1 MWKIR
6 THLAFGR
13 AHVNQ
18 EAAEIGLDV
27 RLGSAL
33 ACGGCDRQ
41 TGSDPNPAWG
51 RCPYLSIPLQSLDPS
66 SHVTPANQN
75 QPRLVRYRLRERQ
88 PLPAGIGSALGR
100 RAGCWKERL
109 EAWKPPAPSETYRP
123 RRARGGHTEP
133 SRRSAQHVGAWCRG
147 GPAPLMPCGSAP
159 VSAASRTYPSAAT
172 ARGPRRGSVRPR
184 PTLPLRPPDPLH
196 GSPRQGRARGVSGV
210 ALLCAARHR
219 HAAGFAALHP
229 LPSPVTGC

>member
-75 QPRLVRYRLRERQ
+75 QARLVRYRLRERQ

-109 EAWKPPAPSETYRP
+109 EAASAERDVPAPPGLAAGTPSRAGAAHSTS
-123 RRARGGHTEP
+123 ARG
-133 SRRSAQHVGAWCRG
+133 AV
-147 GPAPLMPCGSAP
+147 
-159 VSAASRTYPSAAT
+159 
-172 ARGPRRGSVRPR
+172 
-184 PTLPLRPPDPLH
+184 
-196 GSPRQGRARGVSGV
+196 V
-210 ALLCAARHR
+210 ALRR
-219 HAAGFAALHP
+219 
-229 LPSPVTGC
+229 